1 MLRVIKIAI
10 FLTDNDE
17 VTPLVEV
24 NEALTCRSLDVD
36 PDSMKEKKRIDAFS
50 CGCKLK
56 HVENGTGMKGCST
69 QLTVAE
75 ILSIRLDWSSM
86 PQGDLSSDF
95 KYIFK
100 SWFWKKK
107 NLCH

>member
-10 FLTDNDE
+10 LLTDDYE
-17 VTPLVEV
+17 FTPLVEV
-24 NEALTCRSLDVD
+24 NEALTCHSYDVD
-36 PDSMKEKKRIDAFS
+36 PDSLKEKKRIDAFS

-56 HVENGTGMKGCST
+56 HVENGTGRKDCCT

-75 ILSIRLDWSSM
+75 ILSIRLEWSSM

-95 KYIFK
+95 KHNFK
-100 SWFWKKK
+100 S
-107 NLCH
+107 